1 MRSDARARKPM
12 PKWTKAPEAL
22 VALFERSTA
31 TIPDAESRK
40 MFGYPAAFIRGQMF
54 TGLFQSSMIL
64 RLSPDDRAQF
74 LEEFGATAFEP
85 MPGRVMREYVVVPDT
100 VLGSSKLLAMWL
112 TRSREYVSSLPAK
125 KPRLKTTGTGR
136 KKK

>member
-1 MRSDARARKPM
+1 
-12 PKWTKAPEAL
+12 
-22 VALFERSTA
+22 
-31 TIPDAESRK
+31 

-54 TGLFQSSMIL
+54 SGLFQSSMIL
-64 RLSPDDRAQF
+64 RLSPDDRARF
-74 LEEFGATAFEP
+74 LEEFGATSFEP

>member
-1 MRSDARARKPM
+1 M

-31 TIPDAESRK
+31 TIPDVEGRK

-54 TGLFQSSMIL
+54 SGLFQSSMIL

-85 MPGRVMREYVVVPDT
+85 MPGHRPRLLEVAGDVADQVPGIRV
-100 VLGSSKLLAMWL
+100 
-112 TRSREYVSSLPAK
+112 VSSGQEA
-125 KPRLKTTGTGR
+125 TSENDGYGR
-136 KKK
+136 EEEMMPDGEGETP